1 VAPEF
6 SAPHALT
13 LLRAYSD
20 GPRDRQATVTVMNS
34 RRLMCSSPRGLQS
47 TTMFGESGFVRCGYV
62 GCQLT
67 ALGHE
72 QTNRPRQS
80 WVCLC
85 TEQTLEHCEIGSVK
99 MENRDL
105 PRRCE
110 HLVGARAAW
119 AEFPPRWRNGKL

>member
-20 GPRDRQATVTVMNS
+20 GPRDRQAIRNRDELAPSHV
-34 RRLMCSSPRGLQS
+34 LLSPRVAA
-47 TTMFGESGFVRCGYV
+47 ESGFVRCGNM

-67 ALGHE
+67 AGSRTDQSATSVLG
-72 QTNRPRQS
+72 
-80 WVCLC
+80 LLIC

-99 MENRDL
+99 RENRDL

-110 HLVGARAAW
+110 HLVGARAA
-119 AEFPPRWRNGKL
+119 